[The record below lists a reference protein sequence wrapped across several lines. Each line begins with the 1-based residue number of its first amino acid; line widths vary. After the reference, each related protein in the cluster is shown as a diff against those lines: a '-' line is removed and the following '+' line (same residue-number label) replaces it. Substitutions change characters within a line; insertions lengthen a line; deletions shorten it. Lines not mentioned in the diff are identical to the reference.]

1 MMHMRGRNCDLA
13 TEAEQRGRRV
23 QVYPVEVG
31 CQGFVAHSTTRF
43 LRVIGFG
50 GQELRRTVKNL
61 SEAAE
66 KSSNWLWLRQKYSGW
81 L

>member
-1 MMHMRGRNCDLA
+1 MQIKRRIS
-13 TEAEQRGRRV
+13 AEIFCAVVVVNRHIYTALV
-23 QVYPVEVG
+23 LQVPWD

-43 LRVIGFG
+43 LREVRFS

-66 KSSNWLWLRQKYSGW
+66 RSSN
-81 L
+81 